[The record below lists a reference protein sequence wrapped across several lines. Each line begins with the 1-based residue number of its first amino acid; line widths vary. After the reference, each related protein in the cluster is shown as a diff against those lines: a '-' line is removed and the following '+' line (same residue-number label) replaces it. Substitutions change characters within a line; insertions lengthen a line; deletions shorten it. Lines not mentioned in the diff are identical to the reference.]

1 MSTWTVLKDLVK
13 TKLPSKKY
21 FYGSLKD
28 GTTGNNG
35 WKVDG
40 HITDEENLTC
50 IKIWNDCNL
59 KNMGHYHDNYFK
71 KDFLLLADVCEK
83 FIDTCLKF
91 YKLEPCY
98 YFSSPGLSWNAMI
111 KMTRIKL
118 QNILDIDMY
127 LFIKKGLSEEFL
139 TVLKDIVKQI
149 TKT

>member
-1 MSTWTVLKDLVK
+1 
-13 TKLPSKKY
+13 
-21 FYGSLKD
+21 
-28 GTTGNNG
+28 
-35 WKVDG
+35 
-40 HITDEENLTC
+40 
-50 IKIWNDCNL
+50 
-59 KNMGHYHDNYFK
+59 MGHYHDNYFK
-71 KDFLLLADVCEK
+71 KDFLLLADVCER